1 MISENIKLPSN
12 RKFGVFFSF
21 IFFMLGTY
29 FIYVKNITIAFSF
42 FILAIIFLI
51 ITILKP
57 NLLLPL
63 NKLWMKFGFFSGKF
77 FSPIFLGVLFFGL
90 FTPISL
96 IMKLFQRDELR
107 LKLNNRKTHWKMR
120 EKDNNQKNSFKHQ
133 F

>member
-42 FILAIIFLI
+42 FILTIIFLI

-63 NKLWMKFGFFSGKF
+63 NKLWMKFGFFLGKF